1 MSALVV
7 FAAFLCSAS
16 AFPELL
22 INRRLLP
29 HAPDPESI
37 AWAADASW
45 YHNFK
50 NITAES
56 FRADPSYF
64 SKLAC
69 FVILVQFAIIIWQW
83 KRA

>member
-1 MSALVV
+1 MAPLKALT
-7 FAAFLCSAS
+7 AFLCSAS

-29 HAPDPESI
+29 LPPAPEAILWSPYR
-37 AWAADASW
+37 SW

-50 NITAES
+50 NLTAES

-64 SKLAC
+64 SKLTC
-69 FVILVQFAIIIWQW
+69 FVILLQDAFITYLLI
-83 KRA
+83 K